1 MNESSFA
8 ILVLATRQEEAEL
21 VNRTL
26 RDAGHRVRC
35 EWIQRT
41 DAVADALAE
50 KDPQL
55 LIVFADNIVAIRD
68 VAKTRQLN
76 APMVPMIVVRKTV
89 DEAAISEVMA
99 AGAQDLVST
108 DRTQRL
114 CAVAE
119 RELRAYRLERAL
131 NETLSSAAQ
140 YRKQLKSFLAGTVD
154 AIAHVQEGIVV
165 EANQAWASL
174 FGLPDAEAAHGPL
187 MDHFGADSQPALK
200 GALIACRKGQWGNE
214 PLKVTAI
221 GAEGMSMPLKLTLE
235 ATTFEREPAIKLSV
249 PREVAQRKEPEEL
262 VEQAIHM
269 DPTTGFYNRRRFIEL
284 LTDRLDTTPRG
295 GMRAL
300 AYIRPDKFGEIEDE
314 VGPLASEEIIVQLA
328 HLLRSLSHDNDVCGR
343 FGGTVF
349 TMVVERGT
357 LRDAEAW
364 AGHVIARIREH
375 MFDVAN
381 KSLSLTCTIGIAE
394 IGQGT
399 DRVEGLISEAGRANE
414 RGRKRGGNQLVLEE
428 TSDESTRVQRFD
440 ALWVTQIKAALLEN
454 RFKLAHMPVVSLT
467 GKAAKIYDTVLR
479 MIDAQGDEVAA
490 TEFIAAAGRNSLLR
504 PIDRWVIA
512 TSVARCA
519 TQDIDLVFVKLS
531 HDSVLDASLLDWIK
545 QIVAENKVNPSSIC
559 FQVTEE
565 NATQY
570 LKQTNAL
577 AEQLKAAGY
586 YFAIEHFGIGRDPM
600 RILSQ
605 MAMNYLKIDGSLM
618 QSISVDGGLQEK
630 VRNFVKAA
638 EKRKILTIA
647 ERVEDANTMAVL
659 FQLGVSYMEGHYV
672 HEAEVIL
679 EEQVAAAENIDAA
692 RNMDAARSAAARR
705 SKVAK

>member
-8 ILVLATRQEEAEL
+8 VLVLATRQEEAEL

-41 DAVADALAE
+41 DVVADALQD

-55 LIVFADNIVAIRD
+55 LIVFADNIAAIRD
-68 VAKTRQLN
+68 VAKTRQLT
-76 APMVPMIVVRKTV
+76 APMVPLIVVRKTV
-89 DEAAISEVMA
+89 DEAAIAEVMA
-99 AGAQDLVST
+99 SGAQDLVST
-108 DRTQRL
+108 ERPQRL

-140 YRKQLKSFLAGTVD
+140 YRKQIKSFLAGTVD
-154 AIAHVQEGIVV
+154 AIAQVHEGIVV

-174 FGLPDAEAAHGPL
+174 FGFATPEAAHGPL
-187 MDHFGADSQPALK
+187 MDQFSADSQPALK
-200 GALIACRKGQWGNE
+200 GALIACAKGQWGQE
-214 PLKVTAI
+214 PLKVTAL
-221 GAEGMSMPLKLTLE
+221 GAEGTSIPLKLMLE
-235 ATTFEREPAIKLSV
+235 ATTFEREPAIKLTV
-249 PREVAQRKEPEEL
+249 PREVVQRKEPEEL
-262 VEQAIHM
+262 VEQAIHV
-269 DPTTGFYNRRRFIEL
+269 DPTTGFYNRRRFVEL

-295 GMRAL
+295 GVRAL
-300 AYIRPDKFGEIEDE
+300 AYIRPDKFGEIEDD

-328 HLLRSLSHDNDVCGR
+328 QLLRSLAHDNDVCGR

-364 AGHVIARIREH
+364 AEHVIARIREH
-375 MFDVAN
+375 VFEVAS
-381 KSLSLTCTIGIAE
+381 KSLALTCTIGIAE

-399 DRVEGLISEAGRANE
+399 DRVEGLIKEAERANE

-440 ALWVTQIKAALLEN
+440 ALWVSQIKTALLEN
-454 RFKLAHMPVVSLT
+454 RFKLAHMPIVSLT
-467 GKAAKIYDTVLR
+467 GKAAKTYDTVLR
-479 MIDAQGDEVAA
+479 MIDAQGDEVPA
-490 TEFIAAAGRNSLLR
+490 TEFIAAAGRNALLR

-512 TSVARCA
+512 SSVAYCA
-519 TQDIDLVFVKLS
+519 AQDVDLVFVKLS
-531 HDSVLDASLLDWIK
+531 HDSVLDASLLDWTK
-545 QIVAENKVNPSSIC
+545 QLVGENRVNPSRIC
-559 FQVTEE
+559 FQVSEE

-577 AEQLKAAGY
+577 AEQLKAASF

-618 QSISVDGGLQEK
+618 QSIAVDTALQDT
-630 VRNFVKAA
+630 VRGFVKAA

-659 FQLGVSYMEGHYV
+659 FQLGVSFMEGHYV
-672 HEAEVIL
+672 HEAEVVL
-679 EEQVAAAENIDAA
+679 EEQGASPENAAV
-692 RNMDAARSAAARR
+692 ARR
-705 SKVAK
+705 TKAAK

>member
-35 EWIQRT
+35 EWVQRT
-41 DAVADALAE
+41 DAVADALQD

-68 VAKTRQLN
+68 VAKTRQLI
-76 APMVPMIVVRKTV
+76 APMVPLIVVRKTV

-108 DRTQRL
+108 ERPQRL

-119 RELRAYRLERAL
+119 RELRTYRLERSL

-140 YRKQLKSFLAGTVD
+140 YRKQLKAFLAGTVD
-154 AIAHVQEGIVV
+154 AIAHVHEGIVV

-174 FGLPDAEAAHGPL
+174 FGLPNPEAAHGPL
-187 MDHFGADSQPALK
+187 MDHFSAESQPALK
-200 GALIACRKGQWGNE
+200 GALIACAKGQWGQE
-214 PLKVTAI
+214 PLKVTAL
-221 GAEGMSMPLKLTLE
+221 GAENASIPLKIMLE

-249 PREVAQRKEPEEL
+249 PREIAQRKDPEEL
-262 VEQAIHM
+262 VEQAIHV

-284 LTDRLDTTPRG
+284 LTDRLDTAPRG
-295 GMRAL
+295 GTRAL
-300 AYIRPDKFGEIEDE
+300 AYIRPDKFGEIEHE
-314 VGPLASEEIIVQLA
+314 VGPLASEEILVQLA
-328 HLLRSLSHDNDVCGR
+328 QLLRSLAHDNDVCGR

-364 AGHVIARIREH
+364 AEHVITRIRDHVFE
-375 MFDVAN
+375 VAS
-381 KSLSLTCTIGIAE
+381 KSLALTCTIGIAE

-399 DRVEGLISEAGRANE
+399 DRVEGLIGEAERANE

-440 ALWVTQIKAALLEN
+440 TLWVGQIKTALLEN
-454 RFKLAHMPVVSLT
+454 RFKLAHMPIVSLT
-467 GKAAKIYDTVLR
+467 GKAAKTYDTVLR
-479 MIDAQGDEVAA
+479 MIDAQGDEVPA
-490 TEFIAAAGRNSLLR
+490 TEFIAAAGRNNLLR

-512 TSVARCA
+512 SSVACCT

-531 HDSVLDASLLDWIK
+531 HDSVLDASLLDWTK
-545 QIVAENKVNPSSIC
+545 QIVAEHKVNPSRIC

-577 AEQLKAAGY
+577 AEQLKAAGF
-586 YFAIEHFGIGRDPM
+586 YFAVEHFGIGRDPM

-618 QSISVDGGLQEK
+618 QSIAVDGALQER
-630 VRNFVKAA
+630 VRGFVKSA

-659 FQLGVSYMEGHYV
+659 FQLGVSFMEGHYV
-672 HEAEVIL
+672 HEAEVVL
-679 EEQVAAAENIDAA
+679 EEQQGAAMQNAVARPAP
-692 RNMDAARSAAARR
+692 ARR
-705 SKVAK
+705 SKAAK